1 MLVGRIIRS
10 WRRAGCLLAAS
21 LLIAGCG
28 ERVFTEEEF
37 VEAINAEGAAVELGE
52 VITTN
57 EEGVDVRAVT
67 LTENEVSPTGAE
79 GQAHG
84 SGAMVVLEN
93 AGAAEDE
100 LERCESAPAFTCFR
114 AANVVLRFEGLLPE
128 DRARITAAFQAL
140 AAD

>member
-1 MLVGRIIRS
+1 MRSVGFLIV
-10 WRRAGCLLAAS
+10 LS

-37 VEAINAEGAAVELGE
+37 IEAINAEGAALKIGE

-57 EEGVDVRAVT
+57 QDGIDVRAVA

-79 GQAHG
+79 GKPSG
-84 SGAMVVLEN
+84 SGAIVVLEDS
-93 AGAAEDE
+93 GAAEDE

-114 AANVVLRFEGLLPE
+114 AANVVLRFDELLPE

-140 AAD
+140 ASD